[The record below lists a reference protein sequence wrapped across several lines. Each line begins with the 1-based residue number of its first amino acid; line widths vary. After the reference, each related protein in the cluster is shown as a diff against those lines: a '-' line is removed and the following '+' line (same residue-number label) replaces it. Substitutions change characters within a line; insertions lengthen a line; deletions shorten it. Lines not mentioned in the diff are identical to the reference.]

1 MACRVLGL
9 VAGRELGDGSLS
21 GQGSLVTVTAL
32 VYRPGKIATDVF
44 GDPVDD
50 NGEVIRPESPHTYL
64 GTLPVVLSG
73 VQSEL
78 IEPRLTG
85 SGGGSVD
92 RAEASDISGMVGA
105 PRDAAF
111 KLRHGDRLVVTDTDG
126 ISLTYQVSGL
136 RQFDWANSLNPSW
149 NGHRLYWMA
158 VAATDG

>member
-1 MACRVLGL
+1 M
-9 VAGRELGDGSLS
+9 
-21 GQGSLVTVTAL
+21 TVTAL
-32 VYRPGKIATDVF
+32 VYRPGKYETNWA
-44 GDPVDD
+44 GDPIDSD
-50 NGEVIRPESPHTYL
+50 GNVIRPESPYTYL
-64 GTLPVVLSG
+64 GTLDVVLSG

-92 RAEASDISGMVGA
+92 RAEASDISGMIGA

-111 KLRHGDRLVVTDTDG
+111 KLRHADRLVVTDTDG

-136 RQFDWANSLNPSW
+136 RQFDWPNSLTGF
-149 NGHRLYWMA
+149 GHRLYWMA

>member
-1 MACRVLGL
+1 
-9 VAGRELGDGSLS
+9 
-21 GQGSLVTVTAL
+21 VTVTAL
-32 VYRPGKIATDVF
+32 VYRPGKIDTDAF
-44 GDPVDD
+44 GDPVDSD
-50 NGEVIRPESPHTYL
+50 GNVIRPESPYTYL
-64 GTLPVVLSG
+64 GTLDVVLSG

-136 RQFDWANSLNPSW
+136 RQFDWPNSLTGF
-149 NGHRLYWMA
+149 GHRLYWMA